1 MASPVI
7 GSNTLATING
17 TPNANAANE
26 TTRTTGEKSAQDL
39 NDRFMTLLI
48 TQMQNQDPTKPM
60 DNSQMTAQLAQI
72 NTVSGIQE
80 LNDSLGKINDQIDA
94 GKTLQASSLIGQGV
108 MVPGDT
114 VRVGRAEDGS
124 AVATPLGAELATGA
138 DELEITITNGAGQ
151 VVHQSVEEN
160 VPAGVQS
167 FDWPGTGLDGNAVAE
182 GAYNVEMTA
191 KVGGEKVPV
200 TPLNYA
206 LVQGVTSGESGPTL
220 DLGTSDSVA
229 LEDVRQIL

>member
-1 MASPVI
+1 MASSVI
-7 GSNTLATING
+7 GSNTLASING

-26 TTRTTGEKSAQDL
+26 TRTTGTESSGDL
-39 NDRFMTLLI
+39 NERFMTLLI
-48 TQMQNQDPTKPM
+48 TQLQNQDPTKPM
-60 DNSQMTAQLAQI
+60 DNSDMTAQLAQI

-80 LNDSLGKINDQIDA
+80 LNDSLGEINNQIDA

-108 MVPGDT
+108 MVPGST
-114 VRVGRAEDGS
+114 VRVGEGEDGS
-124 AVATPLGAELATGA
+124 VVATPLGAELETGA
-138 DELEITITNGAGQ
+138 DELEITITNGSGQ

-160 VPAGVQS
+160 VPAGVQA

-191 KVGGEKVPV
+191 KVGGEEVPV

-206 LVQGVTSGESGPTL
+206 LVQGVTSGENGPTL

-229 LEDVRQIL
+229 LEDIRQIL

>member
-17 TPNANAANE
+17 TPNANATNE
-26 TTRTTGEKSAQDL
+26 TRTTGAESAQDL

-114 VRVGRAEDGS
+114 VRVGKAEDGS
-124 AVATPLGAELATGA
+124 VVATPLGAELATGA
-138 DELEITITNGAGQ
+138 DELEITITNGSGQ

-167 FDWPGTGLDGNAVAE
+167 FDWPGTGLDGNPVAA

-191 KVGGEKVPV
+191 KVGGEEVSV

-206 LVQGVTSGESGPTL
+206 LVQGVTSGENGPTL
-220 DLGTSDSVA
+220 DLGTSGSATLDN
-229 LEDVRQIL
+229 VRQIL

>member
-17 TPNANAANE
+17 TPNASSE
-26 TTRTTGEKSAQDL
+26 TRTTGAQSAEDL
-39 NDRFMTLLI
+39 NSRFMTLLI
-48 TQMQNQDPTKPM
+48 TQLQNQDPTKPM

-72 NTVSGIQE
+72 NTVSGIQK
-80 LNDSLGKINDQIDA
+80 LNDSLSAINEQIDA

-114 VRVGRAEDGS
+114 IRVGRTDDGS

-138 DELEITITNGAGQ
+138 DELEITITNGSGQ
-151 VVHQSVEEN
+151 VVHQSVEKN

-167 FDWPGTGLDGNAVAE
+167 FDWPGTGLDGNPVAE
-182 GAYNVEMTA
+182 GAYHVEMTA
-191 KVGGEKVPV
+191 RVGGEEVSV

-206 LVQGVTSGESGPTL
+206 LVQGVTSGDNGPTL
-220 DLGTSDSVA
+220 DLGTSGRAGLD
-229 LEDVRQIL
+229 DVRQIL